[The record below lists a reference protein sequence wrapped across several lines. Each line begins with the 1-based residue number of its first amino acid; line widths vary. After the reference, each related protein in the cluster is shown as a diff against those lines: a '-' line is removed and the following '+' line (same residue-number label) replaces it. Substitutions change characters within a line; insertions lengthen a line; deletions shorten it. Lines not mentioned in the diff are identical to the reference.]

1 LKTYNLTD
9 YELVNQYLEGECTS
23 LEELINRHRSRVHTY
38 IYLMVKDQCL
48 AEDIFQDTFIK
59 VIKSLRE
66 GKYRDDGKFLSW
78 VIRIAHNLIIDHF
91 RKKKKMNLLSH
102 DEYGADFLFYQ
113 GNTSSN
119 IEEGYVQT
127 QISKDIRTLVDELP
141 ADQREVVI
149 LRHYIGLSFKEIA
162 EFTNVSINT
171 ALGRMRYA
179 LINLR
184 KLIKEKNIC
193 LSFQ

>member
-1 LKTYNLTD
+1 MKTHNLTD

-23 LEELINRHRSRVHTY
+23 LEELINRHRSRIYTY
-38 IYLMVKDQCL
+38 IYLMVKDQHL

-59 VIKSLRE
+59 VIKSLRD

-78 VIRIAHNLIIDHF
+78 VVRIAHNLIIDHF

-102 DEYGADFLFYQ
+102 DEYGADYLFSQ
-113 GNTSSN
+113 NSTSLN
-119 IEEGYVQT
+119 VEDGYVQT
-127 QISKDIRTLVDELP
+127 QISKDIRSLIDELP

-149 LRHYIGLSFKEIA
+149 LRHFIGLSFKEIA
-162 EFTNVSINT
+162 DFTSVSINT

-184 KLIKEKNIC
+184 KLIKERNIC

>member
-1 LKTYNLTD
+1 MKTHNLTD
-9 YELVNQYLEGECTS
+9 YELVNQYLEGECSS
-23 LEELINRHRSRVHTY
+23 LEELINRHRSRIYTY
-38 IYLMVKDQCL
+38 IYLMVKDEHL
-48 AEDIFQDTFIK
+48 AEDVFQDTFIK
-59 VIKSLRE
+59 VIKSLRD

-78 VIRIAHNLIIDHF
+78 VVRIAHNLIIDHF

-102 DEYGADFLFYQ
+102 DDYGADYLFSQ
-113 GNTSSN
+113 NNMSLN
-119 IEEGYVQT
+119 VEEGYVQT
-127 QISKDIRTLVDELP
+127 QISKDIRTLIDELP
-141 ADQREVVI
+141 PDQREVVI

-162 EFTNVSINT
+162 DFTSVSINT

-184 KLIKEKNIC
+184 KLIKERNIC